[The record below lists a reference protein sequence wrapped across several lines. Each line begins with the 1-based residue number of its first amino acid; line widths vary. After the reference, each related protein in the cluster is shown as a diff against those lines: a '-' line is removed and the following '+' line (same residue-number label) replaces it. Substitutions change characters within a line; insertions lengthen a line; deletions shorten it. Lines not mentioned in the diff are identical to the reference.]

1 MNFVVFIS
9 IFATVS
15 QPLPSE
21 AAADSVQI
29 AEEAL
34 PLSGKFG
41 LDPTTGWSLRP
52 VVNGTPVEYSA
63 NNPGSVIYAP
73 ILYFFSFKTVLN
85 GIKKLNL
92 PASTSGPRGWV

>member
-1 MNFVVFIS
+1 VHVDVAAKRTLPRHAELARHAAQHAAGDVACTVAMNFVVFIS

-52 VVNGTPVEYSA
+52 VVNGTLVE
-63 NNPGSVIYAP
+63 
-73 ILYFFSFKTVLN
+73 
-85 GIKKLNL
+85 
-92 PASTSGPRGWV
+92 